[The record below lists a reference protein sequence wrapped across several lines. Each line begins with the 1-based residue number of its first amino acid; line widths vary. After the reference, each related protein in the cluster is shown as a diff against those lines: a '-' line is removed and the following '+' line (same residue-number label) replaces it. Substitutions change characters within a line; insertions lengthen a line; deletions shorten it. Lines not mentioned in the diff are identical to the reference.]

1 MKTMLYNYIKTG
13 NSMSTPAGIT
23 EDVLNTTY
31 ESLFVSSTTQNN
43 LNMTNIVLSSN
54 INLNDNY
61 ISNNI
66 NSVSLSPDVFTGL

>member
-1 MKTMLYNYIKTG
+1 
-13 NSMSTPAGIT
+13 MSTPAGIT